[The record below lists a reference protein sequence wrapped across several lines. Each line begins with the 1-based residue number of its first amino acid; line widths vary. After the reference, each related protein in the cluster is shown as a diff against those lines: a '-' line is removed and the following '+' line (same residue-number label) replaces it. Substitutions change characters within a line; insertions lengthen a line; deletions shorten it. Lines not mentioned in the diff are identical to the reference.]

1 MGKSGNIFLSTIKTR
16 QEYEMSYTEVLNVGT
31 EIFTVNSEA
40 ISAYKHLDMAMC
52 VTKIY

>member
-1 MGKSGNIFLSTIKTR
+1 MGKSGNIFLSTIQTH
-16 QEYEMSYTEVLNVGT
+16 QEYGMSATEVLNVGT
-31 EIFTVNSEA
+31 EIFTVNNEA